1 MSRKEK
7 KRVRG
12 GFVDDTRDG
21 MKKNPVLFSVYF
33 ILRLLIVIT
42 MVLQALNKDYYNV
55 LLCLFTLVLFMI
67 PSFIERRIK
76 IDIPDTLEIIVL
88 IFIFAAEILGE
99 IREYYI
105 LFPYWDTLLHTTNG
119 FICAAVG
126 IAFIDILNQNDKFAF
141 KMSPFFV
148 SMVAFTFSMTI
159 GVLWE
164 FFEFGMDMLAHTDMQ
179 KDTIINSIS
188 TVMLDPAGGTKVYH
202 IRNIEEVLIH
212 GEPLGLGGYLD
223 IGLIDTMEDLFV
235 NFIGA
240 VVFSIIGFFYVKSRG
255 KGRFARRFIP
265 RHKAKDADYLEQVRR
280 EESRVE

>member
-164 FFEFGMDMLAHTDMQ
+164 FFEFGMDYFFNTDMQ
-179 KDTIINSIS
+179 KDTVLTSIS
-188 TVMLDPAGGTKVYH
+188 SVLLNPDGRNVPVTVDIQSVAV
-202 IRNIEEVLIH
+202 N
-212 GEPLGLGGYLD
+212 GEMWNYGGYID
-223 IGLIDTMEDLFV
+223 VGLYDTMADLFV

-240 VVFSIIGFFYVKSRG
+240 IVFSIITFM
-255 KGRFARRFIP
+255 P
-265 RHKAKDADYLEQVRR
+265 
-280 EESRVE
+280 

>member
-164 FFEFGMDMLAHTDMQ
+164 FFEFGMDYFFNTDMQ
-179 KDTIINSIS
+179 KDTVLTSIS
-188 TVMLDPAGGTKVYH
+188 SVLLNPDGRNVPVTVDIQSVAV
-202 IRNIEEVLIH
+202 N
-212 GEPLGLGGYLD
+212 GEMWNYGGYID
-223 IGLIDTMEDLFV
+223 VGLYDTMADLFV

-240 VVFSIIGFFYVKSRG
+240 IVFSIIGYFYVKG
-255 KGRFARRFIP
+255 KGKNKFATRFIP
-265 RHKAKDADYLEQVRR
+265 TKIDGADGEDESALVGAGKDK
-280 EESRVE
+280 